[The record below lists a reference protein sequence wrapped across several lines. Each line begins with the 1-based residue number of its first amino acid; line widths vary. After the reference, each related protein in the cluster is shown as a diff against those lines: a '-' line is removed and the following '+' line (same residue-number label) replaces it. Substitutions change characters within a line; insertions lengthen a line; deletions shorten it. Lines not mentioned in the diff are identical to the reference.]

1 MRISRKGKTRCALV
15 LTALMALTGMSMQQ
29 TYAADGIDVDKNDC
43 SITVSASVGKS
54 GEYNDKYLED
64 FNKMEIPIDIY
75 RVADVDVTGQKYT
88 AVSPFEAVNLKE
100 ISSSTTA
107 DEWMEK
113 AGEAAKKENLDKASP
128 LTATTVSGTAKF
140 ENLTPGMYLVV
151 PREAFNTHFTTQYT
165 FTPYLTALPSS
176 EYALTGA
183 GSDEWVYDTEIGLK
197 PEANPQFGK
206 LNIHKI
212 LQNYNETLGQATF
225 VFRVEA
231 IDEDGNLLYD
241 AENKPVYSEVISTTH
256 AGLVEET
263 VTLEHI
269 PAGVTV
275 RVTEVYS
282 GASYETAGDT
292 VKDVLIWSDAAAG
305 GTIDGVVI
313 ETAEVTFENRYD
325 GGNRGGYGVTNEF
338 TNKDAGWEWTSGPAE
353 EE

>member
-1 MRISRKGKTRCALV
+1 M
-15 LTALMALTGMSMQQ
+15 
-29 TYAADGIDVDKNDC
+29 
-43 SITVSASVGKS
+43 
-54 GEYNDKYLED
+54 
-64 FNKMEIPIDIY
+64 
-75 RVADVDVTGQKYT
+75 
-88 AVSPFEAVNLKE
+88 
-100 ISSSTTA
+100 
-107 DEWMEK
+107 
-113 AGEAAKKENLDKASP
+113 
-128 LTATTVSGTAKF
+128 
-140 ENLTPGMYLVV
+140 
-151 PREAFNTHFTTQYT
+151 
-165 FTPYLTALPSS
+165 
-176 EYALTGA
+176 
-183 GSDEWVYDTEIGLK
+183 
-197 PEANPQFGK
+197 
-206 LNIHKI
+206 NIHKI